1 MKETIKNVMGRAIT
15 LQIVGWILLVAAL
28 LSFSA
33 IPAKADDPATAE
45 AQELVN
51 KARLSFE
58 SLLRDPNMTWFRE
71 HLKDAKG
78 ILIVPQLLKAAFFVG
93 GSGGSGVL
101 IAHDEKSGEWSE
113 PAFYTVGSGSFGLQF
128 GAEASEVVLLIMT
141 QRGVEALLTS
151 TLKLG
156 GDASV
161 AIGPVGGGVQGATA
175 NLSADILSFAR
186 SKGLFAGISLEGAV
200 VAARDDW
207 NNAYYGKVV
216 RPLDILMNRSVS
228 NSHSAELRATIAKAV
243 GGK

>member
-1 MKETIKNVMGRAIT
+1 MRAATKSNLGSEIRGPG
-15 LQIVGWILLVAAL
+15 LCWILLVAAL

-33 IPAKADDPATAE
+33 MPAKAEDPPSAE

-58 SLLRDPNMTWFRE
+58 SLLRDPNMTWFRD

-78 ILIVPQLLKAAFFVG
+78 LLIVPQLLKAAFFVG

-101 IAHDEKSGEWSE
+101 LARDEKTGEWSE
-113 PAFYTVGSGSFGLQF
+113 PAFYTLGSGSFGLQF
-128 GAEASEVVLLIMT
+128 GAQASEVVLLVMT
-141 QRGVEALLTS
+141 KRGVEAMLTS

-156 GDASV
+156 GDVSV
-161 AIGPVGGGVQGATA
+161 AIGPVGGGVEGATA

-186 SKGLFAGISLEGAV
+186 PKGLFAGLSLEGAV
-200 VAARDDW
+200 VAPRDDW
-207 NNAYYGKVV
+207 NSAYYGKAV

-228 NSHSAELRATIAKAV
+228 NSHSAELRAAIGKATS
-243 GGK
+243 GK